1 MYVRISTQVN
11 KNKYKVNKN
20 KVNKIKSNL
29 KENNKL
35 GVY

>member
-11 KNKYKVNKN
+11 KNK
-20 KVNKIKSNL
+20 VNKIKSNQ

-35 GVY
+35 GIY